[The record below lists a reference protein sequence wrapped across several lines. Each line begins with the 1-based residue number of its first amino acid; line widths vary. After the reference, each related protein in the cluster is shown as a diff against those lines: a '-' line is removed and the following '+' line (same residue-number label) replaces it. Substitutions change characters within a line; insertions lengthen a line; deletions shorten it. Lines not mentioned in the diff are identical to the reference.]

1 MFWKLLLASVATIGL
16 LLAGPQ
22 KASAQTI
29 SACVNSATGLLYVVA
44 ANTSCPPSSGNVT
57 WTKITLGTTPG
68 GALAGA
74 AYQCVS
80 QQTIAAGGALNFS
93 SSGVSF
99 GSAIS
104 TSGST
109 FGSFVLQAGTYQIN
123 LSGLDFVSQT
133 TGQFSIVADLNN
145 AATTTSWL
153 TQNSIGPTT
162 FDIVGGERFISVAS
176 NNTTLQFI
184 PDAPKGIA
192 ITGPCWLTI
201 AKLQ

>member
-1 MFWKLLLASVATIGL
+1 MFSKLLLASVATIGL

-57 WTKITLGTTPG
+57 WTKITLGTTSG

-74 AYQCVS
+74 DYQCVEK
-80 QQTIAAGGALNFS
+80 QTIPAGGALNFL
-93 SSGVSF
+93 SSGFSF

-109 FGSFVLQAGTYQIN
+109 FGSFVLQAGTPRLLGSFQ
-123 LSGLDFVSQT
+123 
-133 TGQFSIVADLNN
+133 
-145 AATTTSWL
+145 
-153 TQNSIGPTT
+153 
-162 FDIVGGERFISVAS
+162 
-176 NNTTLQFI
+176 
-184 PDAPKGIA
+184 
-192 ITGPCWLTI
+192 
-201 AKLQ
+201 